1 MDELE
6 LIPQSGEHSEH
17 KFRDHMYKGKEE
29 TCWRTENKETNNNV
43 VWVRKVTELRVDRTP
58 GLKPAWSS
66 ILLTLSP
73 TPREPITGFQVL
85 TYL

>member
-43 VWVRKVTELRVDRTP
+43 V
-58 GLKPAWSS
+58 
-66 ILLTLSP
+66 
-73 TPREPITGFQVL
+73 
-85 TYL
+85 